1 MKFLDLPDDL
11 IAEIL
16 RWLDE
21 DSVYTCSLVNKGLRA
36 YLHHDLEFEYR
47 YRLAKHQLVDTCHG
61 RFTYEQRIHLLKHF
75 TWMWWSDIGSPK
87 EPYEAY
93 RIEGRCIA
101 YELVAGVFAKTDGS
115 SLTMQWLPSLF
126 TPARQITYSRRK
138 IGFPIKDFAL
148 DPTQDLITLIEAD
161 LLPNVL
167 PRGREIVIHIKRLS
181 TYAPHPL
188 AKEPT
193 IRFMVPYHPQGNY
206 PQGVTIQLAGDLL
219 SIFFSSPPGLPQLLL
234 WDWKRNAIILNSMT
248 PGLHLPTGTHSF
260 EILSPR
266 SYALL
271 STTNSG
277 SIHVYNI
284 DYPRNPIVPP
294 FCVARLMMPS
304 LLPGLQLASL
314 FSHTGPFLGQPRRDG
329 IFTTSPDARVFVITA
344 RFLNTPRTHATFFI
358 NGAAFAP
365 YMQLRDQPSE
375 IPEIPWQEWSNQKCF
390 LTPFHLSTNWL
401 RQVRYVQGTRVV
413 MPMEEPS
420 HGKVAILDFNLVRD
434 PIAERS
440 SNFDL
445 FTEDIRHI
453 LPPRTQAFLVNS
465 RCTSWMID
473 EDYILGLDTEGAFD
487 EQIRSLEVY
496 SMYHCPKVE
505 ALLLSS
511 NTE

>member
-61 RFTYEQRIHLLKHF
+61 RLTYEQRISLLKHF
-75 TWMWWSDIGSPK
+75 TWMWWSDVGNPK
-87 EPYEAY
+87 ESYEAY

-167 PRGREIVIHIKRLS
+167 PRGREIIIHIKRLS
-181 TYAPHPL
+181 TYAPHPM

-234 WDWKRNAIILNSMT
+234 WDWKRNAIILTVENSMT

-284 DYPRNPIVPP
+284 DYPRNPIIPP

-314 FSHTGPFLGQPRRDG
+314 LSHTGPFLGQPRRDG

-344 RFLNTPRTHATFFI
+344 RFLNTPRTHATIFV

-365 YMQLRDQPSE
+365 
-375 IPEIPWQEWSNQKCF
+375 
-390 LTPFHLSTNWL
+390 
-401 RQVRYVQGTRVV
+401 YVQGTRVV

-496 SMYHCPKVE
+496 SMYHCPE
-505 ALLLSS
+505 A
-511 NTE
+511 